1 MKLPREPLRF
11 GLVGI
16 AGLVVD
22 VGALYLL
29 APLMDWYLARVLSF
43 LLAAGATWSLNRH
56 FTFAAAARPAAG
68 VLGLAREYLRYLVAV
83 SGGAFVNYA
92 VYVVMLSAWDS
103 RFAPGLGVALGSLAG
118 MALNFTAAKRWVF
131 RRDGVQDSERR

>member
-1 MKLPREPLRF
+1 MKLSREPLRF

-22 VGALYLL
+22 VVTLYLL

-43 LLAAGATWSLNRH
+43 LLAAGATWWLNRR
-56 FTFAAAARPAAG
+56 FTFAAAQRANAG
-68 VLGLAREYLRYLVAV
+68 LRGLAREYLHYLLAV
-83 SGGAFVNYA
+83 SGGALVNYA
-92 VYVVMLSAWDS
+92 VYAAVLSASDH
-103 RFAPGLGVALGSLAG
+103 RLAPGFGVALGSLAG

-131 RRDGVQDSERR
+131 RRDAAQDSDSR